1 MNPSI
6 RWVNKTYYG
15 FEGTIIAMG
24 FFWNNKSSIYE
35 DKLNG
40 FIQKWRDPNGNNY
53 APKVADHLDNNDINV
68 AIMLDGAKTMK
79 SFSRKTGP
87 EYNNNILGAANEIGG
102 DKIAL
107 VKSLF
112 NNEQSL
118 GTVWLHELVY
128 SMGYGEFGA
137 FADQSAA
144 GYTSLS
150 EVMKHDYD
158 YWTKGID
165 MERFGKFMENNKIID

>member
-1 MNPSI
+1 
-6 RWVNKTYYG
+6 
-15 FEGTIIAMG
+15 
-24 FFWNNKSSIYE
+24 
-35 DKLNG
+35 
-40 FIQKWRDPNGNNY
+40 
-53 APKVADHLDNNDINV
+53 
-68 AIMLDGAKTMK
+68 
-79 SFSRKTGP
+79 
-87 EYNNNILGAANEIGG
+87 
-102 DKIAL
+102 
-107 VKSLF
+107 LF